1 MRFSEVKH
9 QDTWKNFTEIMWN
22 KRETTWDYYDIL
34 NVFIQDILRYTFFS
48 KRKHI
53 NISLDS

>member
-9 QDTWKNFTEIMWN
+9 QDTWKIFTEIMWN

-34 NVFIQDILRYTFFS
+34 DIFIQDILQYTFF
-48 KRKHI
+48 
-53 NISLDS
+53 